1 MKNQKLICKKCGSD
15 SISVQ
20 KVSVTKSKG
29 KGWAYWLLFGW
40 LIDLALWL
48 FLTLPRL
55 IFAIFRKKKVKTKV
69 HSEAVCQNCGY
80 SWKV

>member
-1 MKNQKLICKKCGSD
+1 MKNKKLSCKKCGSENINIQRI
-15 SISVQ
+15 SI
-20 KVSVTKSKG
+20 TKNKKKG
-29 KGWAYWLLFGW
+29 IFYWLFFGW
-40 LIDLALWL
+40 LIDLFLWL

-55 IFAIFRKKKVKTKV
+55 IFAIFRPRKVKTKV